1 MLKNRSALMAILGT
15 VFLGVLPNATLG
27 LGSSN
32 LKNTFRHM
40 QKKYV
45 NVKMKVQL
53 YDYDYSPKILPAW
66 RIERSFTDTDLR
78 YYINMIRRLNRKFL
92 QSISE
97 IEDIQEV
104 YYDDDDFFDAHTE
117 FILNGIDKSKSRRKY
132 DSYWNKHVINSI
144 KWNFR
149 YSNLDDAF
157 SNYYDGV
164 VTLRDIQYKQYDTY
178 LYFSNEKDKEKGIVT
193 VECSLTKEE
202 FDGFIK
208 TLSGQSTSTV
218 KEILSEDIMRDILR
232 TYSPIIYTRYE
243 SFQSHIDYKA
253 VSEVVWSTKPS
264 KFLNMVLNMRVR
276 DSELRR
282 F

>member
-1 MLKNRSALMAILGT
+1 MNKSTIFTILGT
-15 VFLGVLPNATLG
+15 ALLGLLPNATLG
-27 LGSSN
+27 SSN
-32 LKNTFRHM
+32 IKKTFRHM

-53 YDYDYSPKILPAW
+53 YGHGYSPKILPAW

-104 YYDDDDFFDAHTE
+104 YYYDYDFFDAHTE
-117 FILNGIDKSKSRRKY
+117 FILKGINKSRSRRNY
-132 DSYWNKHVINSI
+132 HSYWKKHVINSI

-149 YSNLDDAF
+149 YSNLEDAF

-164 VTLRDIQYKQYDTY
+164 VALRDIQYKQYDTY
-178 LYFSNEKDKEKGIVT
+178 LYFANEKDKEKGIVT

-243 SFQSHIDYKA
+243 SFPDHIDYKA

-264 KFLNMVLNMRVR
+264 KFLNMVLNMRVH